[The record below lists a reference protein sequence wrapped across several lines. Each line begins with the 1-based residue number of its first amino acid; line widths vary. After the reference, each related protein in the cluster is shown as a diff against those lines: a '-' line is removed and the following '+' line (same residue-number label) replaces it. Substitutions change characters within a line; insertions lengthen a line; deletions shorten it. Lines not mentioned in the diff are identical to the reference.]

1 LDGCSYCER
10 AEEPKGLASSRSH
23 YQDVRALN
31 RGLSILENLAKFGW
45 LKPRDLSLLTGI
57 DRSSTYRLLHTLI
70 GSGYVAKRSEDGS
83 YALTAKTKT
92 IGDGFMPSERASQI
106 VAPHLRKLTQEISW
120 PCDFAILSGYE
131 VIIAESTHSLSPM
144 TIYRAMVGRKRSLIR
159 SALGHAILSAMRE
172 DELENTL
179 TVIDQLGGPD
189 SNIAKN
195 RAIVGKIVR
204 EVRDRGYAAV
214 VGLED
219 AKISAIALPVRAPNS
234 VIGAVNVIF
243 FRSAMTVAQAADRYL
258 IKLRDCVDQ
267 IVLDIS
273 DEPLKD
279 VKAPGR
285 KRG

>member
-1 LDGCSYCER
+1 
-10 AEEPKGLASSRSH
+10 LASSRSH

-83 YALTAKTKT
+83 YALTVKTKA
-92 IGDGFMPSERASQI
+92 IADGFMPSERASQI
-106 VAPHLRKLTQEISW
+106 VAPHLRRLTEDISW
-120 PCDFAILSGYE
+120 PCDFAVLAGYE
-131 VIIAESTHSLSPM
+131 VVIAESTHSLSPM

-159 SALGHAILSAMRE
+159 SALGHAILSAMRK

-195 RAIVGKIVR
+195 RAIVAKIVR
-204 EVRDRGYAAV
+204 EVKERGYAAA

-219 AKISAIALPVRAPNS
+219 PKISAIALPVRAPNS
-234 VIGAVNVIF
+234 VIGAVNIIF
-243 FRSAMTVAQAADRYL
+243 FRSAMTVAQAAERYL
-258 IKLRDCVDQ
+258 TKLRACVDE
-267 IVLDIS
+267 IIRDIS
-273 DEPLKD
+273 DEPINSLQ
-279 VKAPGR
+279 APSG
-285 KRG
+285 KRGP